1 MITSLATE
9 PGAKYCGYLDDFDVL
24 LQLNT
29 KKTKYFLFY
38 FIAIRQGQQQVV
50 VSGNCTEFVN
60 EYKYIGIVIDEK
72 LSWESSISVI
82 KKKRIITFI
91 LDEKVESV

>member
-1 MITSLATE
+1 M
-9 PGAKYCGYLDDFDVL
+9 
-24 LQLNT
+24 
-29 KKTKYFLFY
+29 
-38 FIAIRQGQQQVV
+38 

-60 EYKYIGIVIDEK
+60 EYKYIGIVIGEK